1 MNRKLIQRQKYLDKA
16 LLFRDT
22 DLVKVVTGIRR
33 CGKSFLLQLVRQ
45 HIEGEG
51 KPDHAFL
58 SLNLEDRQYGIAT
71 DDDLY
76 AYIAERL
83 SETGRTY
90 IFIDEI
96 QRIEGWH
103 DVVNSMR
110 VGFDCDIYVTGSNAF
125 LLSSE
130 IATYLSGRYIEVKML
145 PLAFSEFLD
154 FCGLSFAPGSTAT
167 ADGAGQILTF
177 DDIFLRY
184 LNYGGMPAIATLGT
198 NQTIHSHYME
208 GLYDT
213 VIVRDI
219 MNRERNASERRI
231 SNPDPLKAICE
242 YLSDNIGNMTS
253 LKKIADT
260 LTSAGRKTHHDTV
273 RSYVKALEDA
283 YIFYPAKRYDIHGK
297 AILKTL
303 PKYYVVDTGL
313 RRFLAGYRDADTGFV
328 FENAVY
334 LQLLFEGWS
343 VHVGKLYQNEVDFVA
358 AKDGKIL
365 YVQVADGL
373 YSEAVQNRELKPLLA
388 IPDAH
393 EKIIVVRQGDY
404 RSDIEGVRIVKAR
417 DFFVKD

>member
-1 MNRKLIQRQKYLDKA
+1 MDYKLIQRQKYLDEA

-22 DLVKVVTGIRR
+22 DLVKVITGIRR
-33 CGKSFLLQLVRQ
+33 CGKSSLLQLVRQ
-45 HIEGEG
+45 HFESEG
-51 KPDHAFL
+51 KPDRAFI
-58 SLNLEDRQYGIAT
+58 SLNLEDKRYGITT

-76 AYIAERL
+76 SYIEKRL
-83 SETGRTY
+83 SKTGRTY

-103 DVVNSMR
+103 DVINSMR

-167 ADGAGQILTF
+167 ADDAGRILSF
-177 DDIFLRY
+177 ADVFRRY
-184 LNYGGMPAIATLGT
+184 LDYGGMPAIAALDTT
-198 NQTIHSHYME
+198 QTIHSRYME

-219 MNRERNASERRI
+219 MDRERNASERRV
-231 SNPDPLKAICE
+231 SNPDLLKAICE
-242 YLSDNIGNMTS
+242 YLADNVGNMTS
-253 LKKIADT
+253 AKKIADT
-260 LTSAGRKTHHDTV
+260 FISAGRKTHHDTV
-273 RSYVKALEDA
+273 RSYIKALEDA
-283 YIFYPAKRYDIHGK
+283 YVFYPARRYDIHGK
-297 AILKTL
+297 AMLKTL
-303 PKYYVVDTGL
+303 PKYYIVDTGL
-313 RRFLAGYRDADTGFV
+313 RRFLAGYRDANIGFV

-358 AKDGKIL
+358 IKDEKII
-365 YVQVADGL
+365 YVQVADEL
-373 YSEAVQNRELKPLLA
+373 YSEDTQRRELKPLLA

-393 EKIIVVRQGDY
+393 EKVIVVRQGDY
-404 RSDIEGVRIVKAR
+404 QPDIEGVRIVKAR
-417 DFFVKD
+417 DFFIKD